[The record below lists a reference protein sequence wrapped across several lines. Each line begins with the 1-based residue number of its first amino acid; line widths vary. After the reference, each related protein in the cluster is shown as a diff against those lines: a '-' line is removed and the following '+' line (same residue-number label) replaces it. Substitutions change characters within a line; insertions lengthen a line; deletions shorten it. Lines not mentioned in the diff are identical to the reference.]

1 MKRVI
6 ICILIV
12 LSVAGCARKKEIDDH
27 TLAKIFSEAY
37 ITNAYMGIKY
47 FNIDSVQIYEP
58 ILEHYGFTPE
68 DFRYTIGNFSRRK
81 SAQLGRVLKEA
92 EEQIKQYADIYDR
105 EVVILDTI
113 QNVAVRTMQRVVH
126 KDSLISIKKLADS
139 SKLKMVIDPL
149 QPGMY
154 SVRYKYNCTKEQVK
168 DKKGKKKDLALRGV
182 INIETST
189 GTHANNYAYNLRE
202 EENIRRT
209 ISTDTAAKR
218 LVITFAKPADPT
230 HKMRKPNITISDFI
244 IEYTPEENLAID
256 SLFKRYID
264 IKIFDDV
271 FFSAKDSLALSADST
286 RVLR

>member
-1 MKRVI
+1 ML
-6 ICILIV
+6 IL
-12 LSVAGCARKKEIDDH
+12 LSVVSCSRKKVIDDQ

-37 ITNAYMGIKY
+37 ISNAYLGIKY

-58 ILEHYGFTPE
+58 ILDRYGFTPE

-81 SAQLGRVLKEA
+81 SAQLGRVLKDA
-92 EEQIKQYADIYDR
+92 EEQIKKIADVYER

-126 KDSLISIKKLADS
+126 KDSLISVKKLADT
-139 SKLKMVIDPL
+139 SKLKLVIDPL

-154 SVRYKYNCTKEQVK
+154 SVRYKYNCTKEQIK
-168 DKKGKKKDLALRGV
+168 EKKGKKKDLSLRGV

-189 GTHANNYAYNLRE
+189 GTHANNYAYNLRD

-230 HKMRKPNITISDFI
+230 QKMRKPNITISDFI
-244 IEYTPEENLAID
+244 IEYTPEEKLAID

-271 FFSAKDSLALSADST
+271 FYSAKDSLALSADTT
-286 RVLR
+286 RVL

>member
-1 MKRVI
+1 ML
-6 ICILIV
+6 IL
-12 LSVAGCARKKEIDDH
+12 LSVVSCSRKKVIDDQ

-37 ITNAYMGIKY
+37 ISNAYLGIKY

-58 ILEHYGFTPE
+58 ILDRYGFTPE

-81 SAQLGRVLKEA
+81 SAQLGRVLKDA
-92 EEQIKQYADIYDR
+92 EEQIKKIADIYER

-126 KDSLISIKKLADS
+126 KDSLISVKKLADT
-139 SKLKMVIDPL
+139 SKLKLVIDPL

-154 SVRYKYNCTKEQVK
+154 SVRYKYNCTKEQIK
-168 DKKGKKKDLALRGV
+168 EKKGKKKDLSLRGV

-189 GTHANNYAYNLRE
+189 GTHANNYAYNLRD

-230 HKMRKPNITISDFI
+230 QKMRKPNITISDFI
-244 IEYTPEENLAID
+244 IEYTPEEKLAID

-271 FFSAKDSLALSADST
+271 FFSAKDSLALSTDTT
-286 RVLR
+286 RVL

>member
-1 MKRVI
+1 
-6 ICILIV
+6 
-12 LSVAGCARKKEIDDH
+12 
-27 TLAKIFSEAY
+27 
-37 ITNAYMGIKY
+37 MGIKY

-271 FFSAKDSLALSADST
+271 FFPAKDSLTLSADST
-286 RVLR
+286 RVLQ

>member
-27 TLAKIFSEAY
+27 TLAKIYSEAY

-168 DKKGKKKDLALRGV
+168 DKNGKKKDLALRGV

-230 HKMRKPNITISDFI
+230 QKMRKPNITISDFI
-244 IEYTPEENLAID
+244 IEYTPEEKLAID

-271 FFSAKDSLALSADST
+271 FFSAKDSLALSADTT
-286 RVLR
+286 RVL

>member
-271 FFSAKDSLALSADST
+271 FFSAKDSLALSANTT
-286 RVLR
+286 RVL

>member
-6 ICILIV
+6 ICMLIL
-12 LSVAGCARKKEIDDH
+12 LSVVSCSRKKVIDDQ

-37 ITNAYMGIKY
+37 ISNAYLGIKY

-58 ILEHYGFTPE
+58 ILDRYGFTPE

-81 SAQLGRVLKEA
+81 SAQLGRVLKDA
-92 EEQIKQYADIYDR
+92 EEQIKKIADVYER

-126 KDSLISIKKLADS
+126 KDSLISVKKLADT
-139 SKLKMVIDPL
+139 SKLKLVIDPL

-154 SVRYKYNCTKEQVK
+154 SVRYKYNCTKEQIK
-168 DKKGKKKDLALRGV
+168 EKKGKKKDLSLRGV

-189 GTHANNYAYNLRE
+189 GTHANNYAYNLRD

-230 HKMRKPNITISDFI
+230 QKMRKPNITISDFI
-244 IEYTPEENLAID
+244 IEYTPEEKLAID

-271 FFSAKDSLALSADST
+271 FFSAKDSLALSADTT
-286 RVLR
+286 RIL

>member
-1 MKRVI
+1 ML
-6 ICILIV
+6 IL
-12 LSVAGCARKKEIDDH
+12 LSVVSCSRKKVIDDQ

-37 ITNAYMGIKY
+37 ISNAYLGIKY

-58 ILEHYGFTPE
+58 ILDRYGFTPE

-81 SAQLGRVLKEA
+81 SAQLGRVLKDA

-271 FFSAKDSLALSADST
+271 FFSAKDSLALSADTT
-286 RVLR
+286 RVL

>member
-1 MKRVI
+1 ML
-6 ICILIV
+6 IL
-12 LSVAGCARKKEIDDH
+12 LSVVSCSRKKVIDDQ

-37 ITNAYMGIKY
+37 ISNAYLGIKY

-58 ILEHYGFTPE
+58 ILDRYGFTPE

-81 SAQLGRVLKEA
+81 SAQLGRVLKDA
-92 EEQIKQYADIYDR
+92 EEQIKKIADVYER

-126 KDSLISIKKLADS
+126 KDSLISVKKLADT
-139 SKLKMVIDPL
+139 SKLKLVIDPL

-154 SVRYKYNCTKEQVK
+154 SVRYKYNCTKEQIK
-168 DKKGKKKDLALRGV
+168 EKKGKKKDLSLRGV

-189 GTHANNYAYNLRE
+189 GTHANNYAYNLRD

-230 HKMRKPNITISDFI
+230 QKMRKPNITISDFI
-244 IEYTPEENLAID
+244 IEYTPEEKLAID

-271 FFSAKDSLALSADST
+271 FFSAKDSLALSADTT
-286 RVLR
+286 RIL

>member
-105 EVVILDTI
+105 EVVILDTT

-271 FFSAKDSLALSADST
+271 FFSAKDSLALSADTT
-286 RVLR
+286 RVL

>member
-126 KDSLISIKKLADS
+126 KDTLISIKKLADS

-271 FFSAKDSLALSADST
+271 FFSAKDSLALSADTT
-286 RVLR
+286 RVL

>member
-1 MKRVI
+1 ML
-6 ICILIV
+6 IL
-12 LSVAGCARKKEIDDH
+12 LSVVSCSRKKVIDDQ

-37 ITNAYMGIKY
+37 ISNAYLGIKY

-58 ILEHYGFTPE
+58 ILDRYGFTPE

-81 SAQLGRVLKEA
+81 SAQLGRVLKDA
-92 EEQIKQYADIYDR
+92 EEQIKKIADVYER

-126 KDSLISIKKLADS
+126 KDSLISVKKLADT
-139 SKLKMVIDPL
+139 SKLKLVIDPL

-154 SVRYKYNCTKEQVK
+154 SVRYKYNCTKEQIK
-168 DKKGKKKDLALRGV
+168 EKKGKKKDLSLRGV
-182 INIETST
+182 INIETRT
-189 GTHANNYAYNLRE
+189 GTHANNYAYNLRD

-230 HKMRKPNITISDFI
+230 QKMRKPNITISDFI
-244 IEYTPEENLAID
+244 IEYTPEEKLAID

-271 FFSAKDSLALSADST
+271 FFSAKDSLALSADTT
-286 RVLR
+286 RVL

>member
-6 ICILIV
+6 ICMLIL
-12 LSVAGCARKKEIDDH
+12 LSVVSCSRKKVIDDQ

-37 ITNAYMGIKY
+37 ISNAYLGIKY

-58 ILEHYGFTPE
+58 ILDRYGFTPE

-81 SAQLGRVLKEA
+81 SAQLGRVLKDA
-92 EEQIKQYADIYDR
+92 EEQIKKIADIYER

-126 KDSLISIKKLADS
+126 KDSLISVKKLADT
-139 SKLKMVIDPL
+139 SKLKLVIDPL

-154 SVRYKYNCTKEQVK
+154 SVRYKYNCTKEQIK
-168 DKKGKKKDLALRGV
+168 EKKGKKKDLSLRGV

-189 GTHANNYAYNLRE
+189 GTHANNYAYNLRD

-230 HKMRKPNITISDFI
+230 QKMRKPNITISDFI
-244 IEYTPEENLAID
+244 IEYTPEEKLAID

-271 FFSAKDSLALSADST
+271 FFSAKDSLALSADTT
-286 RVLR
+286 RVL

>member
-6 ICILIV
+6 ICILTV

-68 DFRYTIGNFSRRK
+68 DYRYTIGNFSRRK
-81 SAQLGRVLKEA
+81 SAQLGRVLKDA
-92 EEQIKQYADIYDR
+92 EEQIKQFADIYDR

-271 FFSAKDSLALSADST
+271 FFSAKDSLALSADTT
-286 RVLR
+286 RVL

>member
-271 FFSAKDSLALSADST
+271 FFSAKDSLALSADTT
-286 RVLR
+286 RVL

>member
-6 ICILIV
+6 IYILIV

-271 FFSAKDSLALSADST
+271 FFSAKDSLALSADTT
-286 RVLR
+286 RVL

>member
-6 ICILIV
+6 ICMLIL
-12 LSVAGCARKKEIDDH
+12 LSVVSCSRKKVIDDQ

-37 ITNAYMGIKY
+37 ISNAYLGIKY

-58 ILEHYGFTPE
+58 ILDRYGFTPE

-81 SAQLGRVLKEA
+81 SAQLGRVLKDA
-92 EEQIKQYADIYDR
+92 EEQIKKIADIYER

-126 KDSLISIKKLADS
+126 KDSLISVKKLADT
-139 SKLKMVIDPL
+139 SKLKLVIDPL

-154 SVRYKYNCTKEQVK
+154 SVRYKYNCTKEQIK
-168 DKKGKKKDLALRGV
+168 EKKGKKKDLSLRGV

-189 GTHANNYAYNLRE
+189 GTHANNYAYNLRD

-230 HKMRKPNITISDFI
+230 QKMRKPNITISDFI
-244 IEYTPEENLAID
+244 IEYTPEEKLAID

-271 FFSAKDSLALSADST
+271 FFSAKDSLALSTDTT
-286 RVLR
+286 RVL

>member
-6 ICILIV
+6 ICMLIL
-12 LSVAGCARKKEIDDH
+12 LSVVSCSRKKVIDDQ

-37 ITNAYMGIKY
+37 ISNAYLGIKY

-58 ILEHYGFTPE
+58 ILDRYGFTPE

-81 SAQLGRVLKEA
+81 SAQLGRVLKDA
-92 EEQIKQYADIYDR
+92 EEQIKKIADVYER

-126 KDSLISIKKLADS
+126 KDSLISVKKLADT
-139 SKLKMVIDPL
+139 SKLKLVIDPL

-154 SVRYKYNCTKEQVK
+154 SVRYKYNCTKEQIK
-168 DKKGKKKDLALRGV
+168 EKKGKKKDLSLRGV

-189 GTHANNYAYNLRE
+189 GTHANNYAYNLRDE
-202 EENIRRT
+202 DIRRT

-230 HKMRKPNITISDFI
+230 QKMRKPNITISDFI
-244 IEYTPEENLAID
+244 IEYTPEEKLAID

-271 FFSAKDSLALSADST
+271 FFSAKDSLALSADTT
-286 RVLR
+286 RVL

>member
-1 MKRVI
+1 ML
-6 ICILIV
+6 IL
-12 LSVAGCARKKEIDDH
+12 LSVVSCSRKKVIDDQ

-37 ITNAYMGIKY
+37 ISNAYLGIKY

-58 ILEHYGFTPE
+58 ILDRYGFTPE

-81 SAQLGRVLKEA
+81 SAQLGRVLKDA
-92 EEQIKQYADIYDR
+92 EEQIKKIADVYER

-126 KDSLISIKKLADS
+126 KDSLISVKKLADT
-139 SKLKMVIDPL
+139 SKLKLVIDPL

-154 SVRYKYNCTKEQVK
+154 SVRYKYNCTKEQIK
-168 DKKGKKKDLALRGV
+168 EKKGKKKDLSLRGV

-189 GTHANNYAYNLRE
+189 GTHANNYAYNLRD

-230 HKMRKPNITISDFI
+230 QKMRKPNITISDFI
-244 IEYTPEENLAID
+244 IEYTPEETLAID

-271 FFSAKDSLALSADST
+271 FFSAKDSLALSADTT
-286 RVLR
+286 RVL

>member
-6 ICILIV
+6 IYILIV
-12 LSVAGCARKKEIDDH
+12 LSVAGCARKKVIDDH

-271 FFSAKDSLALSADST
+271 FFSAKDSLALSADTT
-286 RVLR
+286 RVL

>member
-12 LSVAGCARKKEIDDH
+12 LSVAGCTRKKEIDDH

-271 FFSAKDSLALSADST
+271 FFSAKDSLALSADTT
-286 RVLR
+286 RVL

>member
-6 ICILIV
+6 ICILTV

-81 SAQLGRVLKEA
+81 SAQLGRVLKDA
-92 EEQIKQYADIYDR
+92 EEQIKQFADIYDR

-271 FFSAKDSLALSADST
+271 FFSAKDSLALSADTT
-286 RVLR
+286 RVL